1 MADWPDTPRLMTA
14 SLGVGDN
21 YLLPTALVEGETV
34 SWSTTYDAGA
44 RRRSSF
50 GRDERCHVSF
60 SSSSNSIIYFHYD
73 FIMLLLCFYY
83 AFIMLSLCFHY
94 AFLGTRLIKV
104 SFWENCPNTS
114 QYEKIAPRD
123 RTDTQ
128 IPPSTSPR
136 GHFSNTSP
144 KESLHYS
151 NTSLKGK

>member
-83 AFIMLSLCFHY
+83 AFIMLSLCF
-94 AFLGTRLIKV
+94 FR
-104 SFWENCPNTS
+104 
-114 QYEKIAPRD
+114 RD
-123 RTDTQ
+123 
-128 IPPSTSPR
+128 
-136 GHFSNTSP
+136 
-144 KESLHYS
+144 
-151 NTSLKGK
+151 